1 MSPLRRLS
9 LALLLALA
17 LILPSIAG
25 AIDIKR
31 DIEYARIG
39 DLPLQLDLYIPEK
52 AHPPLI
58 VYIHGGAWRGGS
70 KKDSPLRPLVDEGF
84 AIVSIDYRLSTQA
97 PFPAQA
103 HDIKA
108 AIRFLRAHQSE
119 LGIDAHRVVIAGS
132 SAGGHLAAL
141 VGVTNGN
148 QELEGNVG
156 GNLDQSSDVQGIIS
170 LFGASDFMTILEQST
185 EHGRSVRVPALQLLL
200 GGQPAE
206 KPELAKLASPVE
218 HIDAHDPPLLLLH
231 GDADPQM
238 PPEQSKEL
246 AAAYQK
252 AGLPVK
258 LVIIPGAVHGGK
270 QFYDPERIAL
280 MKEFIESL
288 PAK

>member
-1 MSPLRRLS
+1 MSSRYRLS
-9 LALLLALA
+9 FALLLVLALA
-17 LILPSIAG
+17 LPSVAG

-31 DIEYARIG
+31 DIEYARVG

-58 VYIHGGAWRGGS
+58 VYVHGGAWRGGS
-70 KKDSPLRPLVDEGF
+70 KKENPLRPLVDEGF
-84 AIVSIDYRLSTQA
+84 AIASIDYRLSTQA

-119 LGIDAHRVVIAGS
+119 LGIDARRIVIAGA

-148 QELEGNVG
+148 KELEGKIG

-170 LFGASDFMTILEQST
+170 LFGASNLMTILDQST

-200 GGQPAE
+200 GGQPTE
-206 KPELAKLASPVE
+206 KPDLAKLASPVE

-246 AAAYQK
+246 AAAYKK

-280 MKEFIESL
+280 MKEFLDSL
-288 PAK
+288 PAQ